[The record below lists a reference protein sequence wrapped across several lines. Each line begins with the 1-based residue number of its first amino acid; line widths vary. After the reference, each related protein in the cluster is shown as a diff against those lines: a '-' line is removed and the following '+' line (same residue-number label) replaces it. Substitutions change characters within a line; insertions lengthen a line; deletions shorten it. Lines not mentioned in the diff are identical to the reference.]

1 MLQTVVTPTSLGDL
15 RKALKQAPKATLMA
29 GGTLVMPIINEG
41 AHGISTLVSLSK
53 LGLDGVSFKKG
64 VATIGAAAPI
74 AELAKHSELKFLVVR
89 HRVNRFADA
98 AQYGDGGRQPVC
110 GTALWRSR
118 RVSGGARCNGDNRQC
133 QEQAQRPGRRDHQE
147 GLKAG
152 ELVTQI
158 SFAIPK
164 PGTFKYAKASRRAL
178 NSASIVTVAAVIPL
192 VKGVV
197 ADCRI
202 ALGGV
207 AAKPVR
213 AKSVEKLLN
222 GKVFDDR
229 RKARPLRGKGHS
241 ALDVE
246 VVGRLAKWVEKLLNG
261 KVFETKTVTAAAAA
275 AAKDIAPFTDAYASA
290 WYRARVTPVHICR
303 ALLGNA

>member
-29 GGTLVMPIINEG
+29 GGTLVMPTINEG

-53 LGLDGVSFKKG
+53 LGLDGVSIKKG

-74 AELAKHSELKFLVVR
+74 AELAKHSELKFLVPAIESIASPTLRNMATVGG
-89 HRVNRFADA
+89 NLFAD
-98 AQYGDGGRQPVC
+98 QPYGDLAVCLVALDATVTIVNAKSKRSVPVED
-110 GTALWRSR
+110 
-118 RVSGGARCNGDNRQC
+118 VIKK
-133 QEQAQRPGRRDHQE
+133 

-164 PGTFKYAKASRRAL
+164 PGSFKYAKATRRAL
-178 NSASIVTVAAVIPL
+178 NSASIVTVASVIPL
-192 VKGVV
+192 AKGVV

-207 AAKPVR
+207 AVKPVR

-222 GKVFDDR
+222 GKVFD
-229 RKARPLRGKGHS
+229 
-241 ALDVE
+241 E
-246 VVGRLAKWVEKLLNG
+246 
-261 KVFETKTVTAAAAA
+261 KTVTAAAAA
-275 AAKDIAPFTDAYASA
+275 ATKDIAPFTDAYASA

-303 ALLGNA
+303 ALLGDA

>member
-1 MLQTVVTPTSLGDL
+1 MLQTVITPTSLGDL

-53 LGLDGVSFKKG
+53 LGLDGVSFKKD
-64 VATIGAAAPI
+64 VATIGAASPI
-74 AELAKHSELKFLVVR
+74 AELARHRELKFLSAAIESIASPTLRNMATVGGNLFAGGDLAVCLVALDATAAI
-89 HRVNRFADA
+89 VNAKSKRNAS
-98 AQYGDGGRQPVC
+98 V
-110 GTALWRSR
+110 
-118 RVSGGARCNGDNRQC
+118 
-133 QEQAQRPGRRDHQE
+133 EE
-147 GLKAG
+147 IIKKGLKAG
-152 ELVTQI
+152 ELVTQV

-192 VKGVV
+192 VKGLV
-197 ADCRI
+197 AECRI

-207 AAKPVR
+207 AEKPVR

-222 GKVFDDR
+222 AKPFDD
-229 RKARPLRGKGHS
+229 
-241 ALDVE
+241 
-246 VVGRLAKWVEKLLNG
+246 
-261 KVFETKTVTAAAAA
+261 KTVRAAAAA
-275 AAKDIAPFTDAYASA
+275 SAKDIAPFTDAYASA

-303 ALLGNA
+303 ALLGDAAGSV

>member
-1 MLQTVVTPTSLGDL
+1 MLQTVLTPTSLGDL

-74 AELAKHSELKFLVVR
+74 AELAKHSELKFLSTAIESIASPTLRNMATVGG
-89 HRVNRFADA
+89 NLFA
-98 AQYGDGGRQPVC
+98 AQPYGDFAVC
-110 GTALWRSR
+110 LVALDATAIIVNAQNKRS
-118 RVSGGARCNGDNRQC
+118 VPI
-133 QEQAQRPGRRDHQE
+133 EE
-147 GLKAG
+147 VIKKGLKAG
-152 ELVTQI
+152 EIVTQI
-158 SFAIPK
+158 TFAIPK
-164 PGTFKYAKASRRAL
+164 LGTFKYAKASRRVL

-222 GKVFDDR
+222 GKLFD
-229 RKARPLRGKGHS
+229 
-241 ALDVE
+241 E
-246 VVGRLAKWVEKLLNG
+246 
-261 KVFETKTVTAAAAA
+261 KTVTVAAAA

>member
-15 RKALKQAPKATLMA
+15 QKALKLAPKATLMA
-29 GGTLVMPIINEG
+29 GGTLLMPIINEG

-74 AELAKHSELKFLVVR
+74 AELARHSELKFLSTAIESIASPTLRNMATVGG
-89 HRVNRFADA
+89 NLFAE
-98 AQYGDGGRQPVC
+98 QPYGDLAVCLVALDATVTIVNAKSKRSAPVED
-110 GTALWRSR
+110 
-118 RVSGGARCNGDNRQC
+118 VIKK
-133 QEQAQRPGRRDHQE
+133 

-164 PGTFKYAKASRRAL
+164 PGSFKYAKAARRAL
-178 NSASIVTVAAVIPL
+178 NSASIVTVAAVVPL
-192 VKGVV
+192 VKGMV

-222 GKVFDDR
+222 GKVFD
-229 RKARPLRGKGHS
+229 
-241 ALDVE
+241 
-246 VVGRLAKWVEKLLNG
+246 EKS
-261 KVFETKTVTAAAAA
+261 VTAAAAA
-275 AAKDIAPFTDAYASA
+275 AAKDIAPFTDAY
-290 WYRARVTPVHICR
+290 
-303 ALLGNA
+303 

>member
-15 RKALKQAPKATLMA
+15 RKVLKQAPKAMLMA

-64 VATIGAAAPI
+64 VATIGAAASI
-74 AELAKHSELKFLVVR
+74 AELAKYSELKFLVPAIESIASPTLRNMATVGG
-89 HRVNRFADA
+89 NLFAE
-98 AQYGDGGRQPVC
+98 QPYGDLAVCLVALDATVTIVNAKSKHSAPVED
-110 GTALWRSR
+110 
-118 RVSGGARCNGDNRQC
+118 VMKK
-133 QEQAQRPGRRDHQE
+133 

-158 SFAIPK
+158 SFAIPN

-192 VKGVV
+192 AKGVV
-197 ADCRI
+197 AECRI
-202 ALGGV
+202 ALSGV

-222 GKVFDDR
+222 GKVFDD
-229 RKARPLRGKGHS
+229 KAVS
-241 ALDVE
+241 
-246 VVGRLAKWVEKLLNG
+246 
-261 KVFETKTVTAAAAA
+261 AAAAA

>member
-41 AHGISTLVSLSK
+41 AHGIGTLVSLSK

-64 VATIGAAAPI
+64 MATIGAAVPI
-74 AELAKHSELKFLVVR
+74 AELARHSELKFLLPAIESIASPTLRNMATVGG
-89 HRVNRFADA
+89 NLFAE
-98 AQYGDGGRQPVC
+98 QPYGDLAVCLVALDATVTIVNAKSKRSAPVED
-110 GTALWRSR
+110 LIKK
-118 RVSGGARCNGDNRQC
+118 
-133 QEQAQRPGRRDHQE
+133 

-152 ELVTQI
+152 ELVTQV
-158 SFAIPK
+158 SFTIPK
-164 PGTFKYAKASRRAL
+164 PGTFKYAKAARRAL
-178 NSASIVTVAAVIPL
+178 NSASIVTVAAVLPQA
-192 VKGVV
+192 KGVV
-197 ADCRI
+197 ADCRV

-222 GKVFDDR
+222 GKVFDD
-229 RKARPLRGKGHS
+229 
-241 ALDVE
+241 
-246 VVGRLAKWVEKLLNG
+246 
-261 KVFETKTVTAAAAA
+261 KTVTAAAAA

>member
-64 VATIGAAAPI
+64 KTTIGAAVPI
-74 AELAKHSELKFLVVR
+74 AELAKHSELKFLLAAIESIASPTLRNMATVGG
-89 HRVNRFADA
+89 NLFAE
-98 AQYGDGGRQPVC
+98 QPYGDLAVC
-110 GTALWRSR
+110 LVALDATVTIINTKSKRSAS
-118 RVSGGARCNGDNRQC
+118 VEDVIKK
-133 QEQAQRPGRRDHQE
+133 
-147 GLKAG
+147 GLKVG

-158 SFAIPK
+158 SFAIPN

-192 VKGVV
+192 AKGAI

-222 GKVFDDR
+222 GKVFD
-229 RKARPLRGKGHS
+229 
-241 ALDVE
+241 
-246 VVGRLAKWVEKLLNG
+246 EKS
-261 KVFETKTVTAAAAA
+261 VTTAAAA

>member
-1 MLQTVVTPTSLGDL
+1 MLQTVVTPISLGDL
-15 RKALKQAPKATLMA
+15 RKVLKQAPKATFMA

-41 AHGISTLVSLSK
+41 AHGISTLMSLSK

-64 VATIGAAAPI
+64 VASIGAAAPI
-74 AELAKHSELKFLVVR
+74 AELARHPELKFLSAAIESIASPTLRNMATVGG
-89 HRVNRFADA
+89 NLFAE
-98 AQYGDGGRQPVC
+98 QPYGDLAVCLVALDATATIVNAKSKRSAPVEEII
-110 GTALWRSR
+110 SK
-118 RVSGGARCNGDNRQC
+118 
-133 QEQAQRPGRRDHQE
+133 

-152 ELVTQI
+152 ELVIQV

-192 VKGVV
+192 AKGVV
-197 ADCRI
+197 VDCRI

-222 GKVFDDR
+222 AKVFDD
-229 RKARPLRGKGHS
+229 KA
-241 ALDVE
+241 
-246 VVGRLAKWVEKLLNG
+246 
-261 KVFETKTVTAAAAA
+261 VTAAAAA
-275 AAKDIAPFTDAYASA
+275 AIKDIAPFTDAYASA

>member
-1 MLQTVVTPTSLGDL
+1 LTSSYRLSIIDKKVKEKEIREDAMLQTVLTPTSLGDL

-41 AHGISTLVSLSK
+41 AHGISTLVSLGK

-64 VATIGAAAPI
+64 VATVGAAAPI
-74 AELAKHSELKFLVVR
+74 AELARHSELRFLSAAIESIASPTLRNMATVGG
-89 HRVNRFADA
+89 NLFAE
-98 AQYGDGGRQPVC
+98 QPYGDLAVC
-110 GTALWRSR
+110 LVALDATVTIVNAKNKRSAS
-118 RVSGGARCNGDNRQC
+118 VEEVIKKGV
-133 QEQAQRPGRRDHQE
+133 
-147 GLKAG
+147 KAG

-164 PGTFKYAKASRRAL
+164 PGTFKYAKAARRAL
-178 NSASIVTVAAVIPL
+178 NSASIVTVAAVIPQA
-192 VKGVV
+192 KGVV

-213 AKSVEKLLN
+213 VKSVEKLLN
-222 GKVFDDR
+222 GKPFDD
-229 RKARPLRGKGHS
+229 
-241 ALDVE
+241 
-246 VVGRLAKWVEKLLNG
+246 
-261 KVFETKTVTAAAAA
+261 KTVTAAAAA
-275 AAKDIAPFTDAYASA
+275 ATKDIAPFTDAYASA

-303 ALLGNA
+303 ALMGSV

>member
-1 MLQTVVTPTSLGDL
+1 MLQTVLTPTSLGDL
-15 RKALKQAPKATLMA
+15 RKALKEAPKATLMA

-53 LGLDGVSFKKG
+53 LGLDNVSFKKG
-64 VATIGAAAPI
+64 MATIGAAAPI
-74 AELAKHSELKFLVVR
+74 AELARHSELKFLLPVINSIASPTLRNMATVGG
-89 HRVNRFADA
+89 NLFAK
-98 AQYGDGGRQPVC
+98 QPYGDLAVC
-110 GTALWRSR
+110 LVALNAKATIVNAKGKRSAY
-118 RVSGGARCNGDNRQC
+118 V
-133 QEQAQRPGRRDHQE
+133 EE
-147 GLKAG
+147 IIKKGLKAG

-164 PGTFKYAKASRRAL
+164 PGTFKYAKAARRAL

-197 ADCRI
+197 ADSRI

-213 AKSVEKLLN
+213 ARSVEKLLEA
-222 GKVFDDR
+222 KPFD
-229 RKARPLRGKGHS
+229 
-241 ALDVE
+241 E
-246 VVGRLAKWVEKLLNG
+246 NTVG
-261 KVFETKTVTAAAAA
+261 AAAAA
-275 AAKDIAPFTDAYASA
+275 ASKDIAPFTDAYASA

-303 ALLGNA
+303 ALLGDAASKA

>member
-53 LGLDGVSFKKG
+53 LGIDGVSFKKG

-74 AELAKHSELKFLVVR
+74 AELARHSELKFLLPVIASIASPTLRNMATVGG
-89 HRVNRFADA
+89 NLFAE
-98 AQYGDGGRQPVC
+98 QPYGDLGVCLVALDATVTIVNAKSKRSVPVEE
-110 GTALWRSR
+110 
-118 RVSGGARCNGDNRQC
+118 VIKK
-133 QEQAQRPGRRDHQE
+133 

-152 ELVTQI
+152 EIVTQI

-164 PGTFKYAKASRRAL
+164 PGSFKYTKASRRAL
-178 NSASIVTVAAVIPL
+178 NSASIVTVAAVMPL
-192 VKGVV
+192 AKGVV

-222 GKVFDDR
+222 GKQFDD
-229 RKARPLRGKGHS
+229 
-241 ALDVE
+241 
-246 VVGRLAKWVEKLLNG
+246 
-261 KVFETKTVTAAAAA
+261 KTVRAAAAA

>member
-1 MLQTVVTPTSLGDL
+1 MATVGGNLFAAQPYGDL
-15 RKALKQAPKATLMA
+15 AVCLVALDAT
-29 GGTLVMPIINEG
+29 
-41 AHGISTLVSLSK
+41 
-53 LGLDGVSFKKG
+53 
-64 VATIGAAAPI
+64 ATIVNAKSKRSAAVEEVI
-74 AELAKHSELKFLVVR
+74 KK
-89 HRVNRFADA
+89 
-98 AQYGDGGRQPVC
+98 
-110 GTALWRSR
+110 
-118 RVSGGARCNGDNRQC
+118 
-133 QEQAQRPGRRDHQE
+133 

-152 ELVTQI
+152 ELVTQV

-222 GKVFDDR
+222 AKPFDD
-229 RKARPLRGKGHS
+229 
-241 ALDVE
+241 
-246 VVGRLAKWVEKLLNG
+246 
-261 KVFETKTVTAAAAA
+261 KTVRAAAIA

-303 ALLGNA
+303 ALLGDAAGKA

>member
-1 MLQTVVTPTSLGDL
+1 MLQTVLTPTSLGDL

-29 GGTLVMPIINEG
+29 GGTLVMPTINEG

-74 AELAKHSELKFLVVR
+74 AELAKHSELKFLSTAIESIASPTLRNMATVGG
-89 HRVNRFADA
+89 NLFAK
-98 AQYGDGGRQPVC
+98 QPYGDLAVCLVALDATATIVNAKSKRSAPVEE
-110 GTALWRSR
+110 
-118 RVSGGARCNGDNRQC
+118 VIKK
-133 QEQAQRPGRRDHQE
+133 

-152 ELVTQI
+152 ELVTQV

-207 AAKPVR
+207 AAKAVR

-222 GKVFDDR
+222 GKVFDD
-229 RKARPLRGKGHS
+229 
-241 ALDVE
+241 
-246 VVGRLAKWVEKLLNG
+246 
-261 KVFETKTVTAAAAA
+261 KTVTAAAAA

-303 ALLGNA
+303 ALLGNALRRWR

>member
-1 MLQTVVTPTSLGDL
+1 VCLVALDASVTIVNAKSK
-15 RKALKQAPKATLMA
+15 RSAP
-29 GGTLVMPIINEG
+29 VEDVI
-41 AHGISTLVSLSK
+41 
-53 LGLDGVSFKKG
+53 KKG
-64 VATIGAAAPI
+64 V
-74 AELAKHSELKFLVVR
+74 
-89 HRVNRFADA
+89 
-98 AQYGDGGRQPVC
+98 
-110 GTALWRSR
+110 
-118 RVSGGARCNGDNRQC
+118 
-133 QEQAQRPGRRDHQE
+133 
-147 GLKAG
+147 KAG

-178 NSASIVTVAAVIPL
+178 NSASIVTVAAVISL

-207 AAKPVR
+207 AAKTVR
-213 AKSVEKLLN
+213 AKSVEKLLH
-222 GKVFDDR
+222 GKVFDD
-229 RKARPLRGKGHS
+229 KS
-241 ALDVE
+241 
-246 VVGRLAKWVEKLLNG
+246 
-261 KVFETKTVTAAAAA
+261 VTAAAAA

>member
-1 MLQTVVTPTSLGDL
+1 MLQTVLTPTSLGDL

-41 AHGISTLVSLSK
+41 AHGISTLMSLNK

-74 AELAKHSELKFLVVR
+74 AELARHSELKFLLPAIDSMGSPTLRNMATVGG
-89 HRVNRFADA
+89 NLFAK
-98 AQYGDGGRQPVC
+98 QPYGDFAAC
-110 GTALWRSR
+110 LLALNATVTIVNAKNKRSAA
-118 RVSGGARCNGDNRQC
+118 VEEVIKKGV
-133 QEQAQRPGRRDHQE
+133 
-147 GLKAG
+147 KAG

-164 PGTFKYAKASRRAL
+164 PGTFKYVKAARRAL
-178 NSASIVTVAAVIPL
+178 NSASIVTVAAVIPQT
-192 VKGVV
+192 KGVV

-222 GKVFDDR
+222 GKPFDD
-229 RKARPLRGKGHS
+229 
-241 ALDVE
+241 
-246 VVGRLAKWVEKLLNG
+246 
-261 KVFETKTVTAAAAA
+261 KTVTAAAAA
-275 AAKDIAPFTDAYASA
+275 ATKDIAPFTDTYASA

-303 ALLGNA
+303 ALMGDAAAKA

>member
-1 MLQTVVTPTSLGDL
+1 MLQAVLTPTSFGDL
-15 RKALKQAPKATLMA
+15 RKALKQAPKAAFMA
-29 GGTLVMPIINEG
+29 GGTLVMPAINEG
-41 AHGISTLVSLSK
+41 AHGVGTLISLNK
-53 LGLDGVSFKKG
+53 LGLDAISIKKG

-74 AELAKHSELKFLVVR
+74 AELARHPELKFLLSAIDS
-89 HRVNRFADA
+89 FASPTLRNMA
-98 AQYGDGGRQPVC
+98 TVGGNLFAKQPYGDLAVC
-110 GTALWRSR
+110 LVALDATVTIVNAKSR
-118 RVSGGARCNGDNRQC
+118 RSVRVEEVIKKGLRAGD
-133 QEQAQRPGRRDHQE
+133 
-147 GLKAG
+147 
-152 ELVTQI
+152 LVTQV

-197 ADCRI
+197 ANCRI

-207 AAKPVR
+207 AAKAVR

-222 GKVFDDR
+222 GKLFDD
-229 RKARPLRGKGHS
+229 KS
-241 ALDVE
+241 
-246 VVGRLAKWVEKLLNG
+246 VG
-261 KVFETKTVTAAAAA
+261 AAAAA
-275 AAKDIAPFTDAYASA
+275 AIKDIAPFTDAYASA

>member
-15 RKALKQAPKATLMA
+15 RKALNEAPKATLMA

-64 VATIGAAAPI
+64 VGTIGAATPI
-74 AELAKHSELKFLVVR
+74 AGLARHSELKFLLPVIDSIASPTLRNMATVGG
-89 HRVNRFADA
+89 NLFAE
-98 AQYGDGGRQPVC
+98 QPYGDLAVCLVALEATVTIVNVKSKRNAPVEE
-110 GTALWRSR
+110 
-118 RVSGGARCNGDNRQC
+118 VIKK
-133 QEQAQRPGRRDHQE
+133 
-147 GLKAG
+147 GLKTG
-152 ELVTQI
+152 ELVTQV

-178 NSASIVTVAAVIPL
+178 NSASIVTVAAIIPL

-222 GKVFDDR
+222 GKLFDD
-229 RKARPLRGKGHS
+229 
-241 ALDVE
+241 
-246 VVGRLAKWVEKLLNG
+246 
-261 KVFETKTVTAAAAA
+261 KTVTAAAAA

-303 ALLGNA
+303 ALLGDAAGKA

>member
-29 GGTLVMPIINEG
+29 GGTLVMPIVNEG

-53 LGLDGVSFKKG
+53 LGLDGVSFRKG
-64 VATIGAAAPI
+64 VATIGAVVPI
-74 AELAKHSELKFLVVR
+74 AELAKPSELKFLVPAIESIASPTLRNMATVGG
-89 HRVNRFADA
+89 NLFA
-98 AQYGDGGRQPVC
+98 AQPYGDLAVCLVALDATVTIINAKSKRSAPVED
-110 GTALWRSR
+110 
-118 RVSGGARCNGDNRQC
+118 VIKK
-133 QEQAQRPGRRDHQE
+133 

-158 SFAIPK
+158 SFTIPK

-178 NSASIVTVAAVIPL
+178 NSASIVTVAAVIPQ

-197 ADCRI
+197 ADCRV

-222 GKVFDDR
+222 GKVFDD
-229 RKARPLRGKGHS
+229 
-241 ALDVE
+241 
-246 VVGRLAKWVEKLLNG
+246 
-261 KVFETKTVTAAAAA
+261 KTVTAAAAA

>member
-15 RKALKQAPKATLMA
+15 RKALKLTPKATLMA

-64 VATIGAAAPI
+64 VAIIGAATPI
-74 AELAKHSELKFLVVR
+74 AELAGHSELKFLSAVIDSIGSPTLR
-89 HRVNRFADA
+89 NMATAGGNLFAE
-98 AQYGDGGRQPVC
+98 QPYGDLAVCLVALEATATIVNAKSKRSAPVEEVIKR
-110 GTALWRSR
+110 GM
-118 RVSGGARCNGDNRQC
+118 
-133 QEQAQRPGRRDHQE
+133 
-147 GLKAG
+147 KAG
-152 ELVTQI
+152 ELVTQV

-178 NSASIVTVAAVIPL
+178 NSASIVTVAAVVPL

-222 GKVFDDR
+222 GKVFD
-229 RKARPLRGKGHS
+229 G
-241 ALDVE
+241 
-246 VVGRLAKWVEKLLNG
+246 
-261 KVFETKTVTAAAAA
+261 KTVTAAAAA

-303 ALLGNA
+303 ALLGDAAGKA

>member
-1 MLQTVVTPTSLGDL
+1 MLYRLSIIDKKVKEKNGPWEDAMLQSVLTPTSLGDL

-64 VATIGAAAPI
+64 EAIIGAATPI
-74 AELAKHSELKFLVVR
+74 AELARHSETKFLSAVIDSIGSPTLRNMATVGGNLFACGDLAVCLVALDATVIVVNAKSKR
-89 HRVNRFADA
+89 SA
-98 AQYGDGGRQPVC
+98 PVEEIIKK
-110 GTALWRSR
+110 G
-118 RVSGGARCNGDNRQC
+118 V
-133 QEQAQRPGRRDHQE
+133 
-147 GLKAG
+147 KAG
-152 ELVTQI
+152 ELVTQV

-192 VKGVV
+192 VKGVI

-222 GKVFDDR
+222 GKPFD
-229 RKARPLRGKGHS
+229 AR
-241 ALDVE
+241 
-246 VVGRLAKWVEKLLNG
+246 
-261 KVFETKTVTAAAAA
+261 TVRSAAAVAA
-275 AAKDIAPFTDAYASA
+275 RDIAPFTDAYASA

-303 ALLGNA
+303 ALLGDAEGKA

>member
-1 MLQTVVTPTSLGDL
+1 MLQTVLTPTSLGDL
-15 RKALKQAPKATLMA
+15 RKALKQAPKAALMA
-29 GGTLVMPIINEG
+29 GGTLVMPTINEG
-41 AHGISTLVSLSK
+41 AHGIETLISLTK
-53 LGLDGVSFKKG
+53 LGFDGVSFKKG

-74 AELAKHSELKFLVVR
+74 AELAKHSELKFLSTAIESIASPTLRNMATVGG
-89 HRVNRFADA
+89 NLFAN
-98 AQYGDGGRQPVC
+98 QPYGDLAVCLVALDATATIISGKSKRSVPVD
-110 GTALWRSR
+110 G
-118 RVSGGARCNGDNRQC
+118 VIKK
-133 QEQAQRPGRRDHQE
+133 

-152 ELVTQI
+152 ELVTQV

-164 PGTFKYAKASRRAL
+164 PGTFKYAKASRRAI

-192 VKGVV
+192 AKGVV

-207 AAKPVR
+207 AAKAVR

-222 GKVFDDR
+222 GKAFDD
-229 RKARPLRGKGHS
+229 
-241 ALDVE
+241 
-246 VVGRLAKWVEKLLNG
+246 
-261 KVFETKTVTAAAAA
+261 KTVTAAAAGA
-275 AAKDIAPFTDAYASA
+275 AMDITPFTDAYASA

>member
-1 MLQTVVTPTSLGDL
+1 MLQAVLTPTSLGDL
-15 RKALKQAPKATLMA
+15 RKALKQAPKAALMA

-74 AELAKHSELKFLVVR
+74 AELDRHSELKFLSAVIDSIGSPTLRNMATVGGNLFACGDLAVCLVALDATVTI
-89 HRVNRFADA
+89 VNVKSKRSV
-98 AQYGDGGRQPVC
+98 PVEE
-110 GTALWRSR
+110 
-118 RVSGGARCNGDNRQC
+118 VIKK
-133 QEQAQRPGRRDHQE
+133 

-152 ELVTQI
+152 ELITQI

-164 PGTFKYAKASRRAL
+164 AGTFKYAKASRRAL
-178 NSASIVTVAAVIPL
+178 NSASIVTVTAVIPL
-192 VKGVV
+192 VKGMV

-222 GKVFDDR
+222 GKAFDD
-229 RKARPLRGKGHS
+229 
-241 ALDVE
+241 
-246 VVGRLAKWVEKLLNG
+246 
-261 KVFETKTVTAAAAA
+261 KTVTAAAAA

>member
-1 MLQTVVTPTSLGDL
+1 MLQTVLTPTSLGDL

-53 LGLDGVSFKKG
+53 LGLDGVSFRKS
-64 VATIGAAAPI
+64 VAIIGAATPI
-74 AELAKHSELKFLVVR
+74 AELAGHLELKFLLAVIDSIGSPTLRNMATVGGNLFACGDLAVCLVALDATATI
-89 HRVNRFADA
+89 VNAK
-98 AQYGDGGRQPVC
+98 
-110 GTALWRSR
+110 SKR
-118 RVSGGARCNGDNRQC
+118 RVPV
-133 QEQAQRPGRRDHQE
+133 EE
-147 GLKAG
+147 IIKKGLRAG
-152 ELVTQI
+152 ELITQV
-158 SFAIPK
+158 SFTIPK

-178 NSASIVTVAAVIPL
+178 NSASIVTVAAIITL
-192 VKGVV
+192 AKGVI

-213 AKSVEKLLN
+213 AKSVEKLLS
-222 GKVFDDR
+222 GKVFDD
-229 RKARPLRGKGHS
+229 
-241 ALDVE
+241 
-246 VVGRLAKWVEKLLNG
+246 
-261 KVFETKTVTAAAAA
+261 KTVRAAAAA
-275 AAKDIAPFTDAYASA
+275 ATKDIAPFSDAYASA

>member
-1 MLQTVVTPTSLGDL
+1 MLQAVLTPTSLGDL

-41 AHGISTLVSLSK
+41 AHGIRTLVSLSK

-64 VATIGAAAPI
+64 VATIGAASPI
-74 AELAKHSELKFLVVR
+74 SELARHSELKFLSAVIDSIGSPTLRNMATVGG
-89 HRVNRFADA
+89 NLFA
-98 AQYGDGGRQPVC
+98 YGDLAVCLVALDAKAIVVNAKSKRSAPV
-110 GTALWRSR
+110 
-118 RVSGGARCNGDNRQC
+118 
-133 QEQAQRPGRRDHQE
+133 EE
-147 GLKAG
+147 IIKKGLKAR
-152 ELVTQI
+152 EIVTQI

-178 NSASIVTVAAVIPL
+178 NSASIVTVAAVVPL
-192 VKGVV
+192 VKSVV
-197 ADCRI
+197 SDCRI

-222 GKVFDDR
+222 GKPFDD
-229 RKARPLRGKGHS
+229 
-241 ALDVE
+241 
-246 VVGRLAKWVEKLLNG
+246 
-261 KVFETKTVTAAAAA
+261 KTVRAAAAA
-275 AAKDIAPFTDAYASA
+275 AEKDIAPFTDAYASA

-303 ALLGNA
+303 ALLGDAVGKA